1 MGSVQPPP
9 LQTTTPAQPH
19 CQPPDQAGRPS
30 VATVAAEG
38 AALQADAASPPPSY
52 TPIPQED
59 VPGSRVSVPRSQ
71 GGTMAWAG
79 GSTSSSQAPCAPPC
93 HSEPNVKNL
102 RHAPPPPALDT
113 KAPAP
118 AQSAPN
124 TQAPAA
130 ASQPLKVAAAG
141 VNDYLFDSELEH
153 INLFSL

>member
-1 MGSVQPPP
+1 
-9 LQTTTPAQPH
+9 
-19 CQPPDQAGRPS
+19 
-30 VATVAAEG
+30 
-38 AALQADAASPPPSY
+38 
-52 TPIPQED
+52 
-59 VPGSRVSVPRSQ
+59 
-71 GGTMAWAG
+71 MAWAG

-113 KAPAP
+113 KAPA
-118 AQSAPN
+118 
-124 TQAPAA
+124 A